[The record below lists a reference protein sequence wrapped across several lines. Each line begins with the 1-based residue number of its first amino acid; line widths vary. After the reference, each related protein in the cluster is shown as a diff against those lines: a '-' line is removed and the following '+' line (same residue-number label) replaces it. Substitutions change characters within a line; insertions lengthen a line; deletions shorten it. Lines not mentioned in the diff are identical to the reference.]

1 MVEALFIVAYPKRI
15 RCKMEPGMKTK
26 KSLLCALAMM
36 GATLS
41 LSVQATIVEFKTS
54 LGTFEVNLFDETTP
68 ETVANFLKY
77 VEAESYHNSVIH
89 RLEPDFVIQ
98 GGGFSYTGQLP
109 LKAIAAL
116 PAVKN
121 EPKWS
126 NRRGTIAMAKIG
138 GLPDSATNQWFFNIK
153 DNHTGAT
160 GLDAQN
166 GGFTVFGQVSAQGL
180 EILDEIAK
188 LKRFNMGGA
197 ATSIPLRNYTTADAN
212 VGKVVT
218 DDNFVMIES
227 VTVVDARPDTAA
239 GLSPIANTTPPAP
252 PPGEDTDSDSSSGSM
267 HWLVLLLLPLALIR
281 RKWAKAA
288 F

>member
-1 MVEALFIVAYPKRI
+1 M
-15 RCKMEPGMKTK
+15 MEPTMKLK
-26 KSLLCALAMM
+26 KTLMCAAVILSSCLSMSL
-36 GATLS
+36 
-41 LSVQATIVEFKTS
+41 QATIVEFKTS

-77 VEAESYHNSVIH
+77 VETESYNNSVIH
-89 RLEPDFVIQ
+89 RMVPDFVVQ
-98 GGGFSYTGQLP
+98 GGGFAYTGQLP
-109 LKAIAAL
+109 IKAIPAN

-138 GLPDSATNQWFFNIK
+138 GQPNSATNQWFFNLK
-153 DNHTGAT
+153 DNHLNTADSV

-166 GGFTVFGQVSAQGL
+166 GGFTVFGQISEQGL

-197 ATSIPLRNYTTADAN
+197 ADSIPLRNYTAADAA
-212 VGKVVT
+212 VAKIVT

-239 GLSPIANTTPPAP
+239 SLSPIANTTPPEVP
-252 PPGEDTDSDSSSGSM
+252 REETESDSSSGSM
-267 HWLVLLLLPLALIR
+267 SWLSLLLLPLFLLR
-281 RKWAKAA
+281 RKSAKLAR
-288 F
+288 

>member
-1 MVEALFIVAYPKRI
+1 M
-15 RCKMEPGMKTK
+15 MELRMKTN
-26 KSLLCALAMM
+26 KSLLCALALL
-36 GATLS
+36 GTSLS
-41 LSVQATIVEFKTS
+41 LSVHATIVEFKTS

-77 VEAESYHNSVIH
+77 VEAESYNNSVLH
-89 RLEPDFVIQ
+89 RLEPNFVIQ
-98 GGGFSYTGQLP
+98 GGGFSYTGKLP
-109 LKAIAAL
+109 LKAIPAL

-138 GLPDSATNQWFFNIK
+138 NLPDSATNQWFFNLK
-153 DNHTGAT
+153 DNHEGSNA
-160 GLDAQN
+160 LDGQN
-166 GGFTVFGQVSAQGL
+166 GGFTVFGQVTEQGL

-197 ATSIPLRNYTTADAN
+197 ATTIPLRNYTWADAN

-252 PPGEDTDSDSSSGSM
+252 PTTPDEGENSGSSSGSM
-267 HWLVLLLLPLALIR
+267 HWLVLALLPLAILR
-281 RKWAKAA
+281 RKRKK
-288 F
+288 

>member
-1 MVEALFIVAYPKRI
+1 
-15 RCKMEPGMKTK
+15 MKTQ
-26 KSLLCALAMM
+26 KSLLCALALL
-36 GATLS
+36 GASLS
-41 LSVQATIVEFKTS
+41 LSVQATIVEIKTS

-77 VEAESYHNSVIH
+77 VEAESYNNSVIH
-89 RLEPDFVIQ
+89 RLEPNFVIQ
-98 GGGFSYTGQLP
+98 GGGFRYTGQLP
-109 LKAIAAL
+109 LRAIPAL

-126 NRRGTIAMAKIG
+126 NRRGTIAMAKLDG
-138 GLPDSATNQWFFNIK
+138 QPDSATNQWFFNIK
-153 DNHTGAT
+153 DNHEGTS

-166 GGFTVFGQVSAQGL
+166 GGFTVFGQVTAQGL

-212 VGKVVT
+212 AGKIVT
-218 DDNFVMIES
+218 DENFVMIES
-227 VTVVDARPDTAA
+227 ITVVDARPNTAA

-252 PPGEDTDSDSSSGSM
+252 TTPDEGSDSSSGSM
-267 HWLVLLLLPLALIR
+267 HWLVTLLLPLVLLR
-281 RKWAKAA
+281 RRAAKAA
-288 F
+288 N

>member
-1 MVEALFIVAYPKRI
+1 
-15 RCKMEPGMKTK
+15 MKLNK
-26 KSLLCALAMM
+26 KLMCAAVML
-36 GATLS
+36 GSCLS
-41 LSVQATIVEFKTS
+41 MSVQATIVEFKTS

-77 VEAESYHNSVIH
+77 VEAGSYNNSVIH
-89 RLEPDFVIQ
+89 RMVPDFIVQ
-98 GGGFSYTGQLP
+98 GGGFRYTGQLP
-109 LKAIAAL
+109 IKAIPAN

-153 DNHTGAT
+153 DNHANTTGGV

-180 EILDEIAK
+180 EILDQIAK

-197 ATSIPLRNYTTADAN
+197 ADTIPLRNYTAADAAAA
-212 VGKVVT
+212 KIVT
-218 DDNFVMIES
+218 DENFVMIES
-227 VTVVDARPDTAA
+227 ITVVDARPDTAA
-239 GLSPIANTTPPAP
+239 GLSPVANTTPPEVP
-252 PPGEDTDSDSSSGSM
+252 SDDSDSGSSSGSM
-267 HWLVLLLLPLALIR
+267 NWLTLLLLPLALLR
-281 RKWAKAA
+281 RKSAKVMTKG
-288 F
+288 

>member
-1 MVEALFIVAYPKRI
+1 
-15 RCKMEPGMKTK
+15 MEPGMKTK

-36 GATLS
+36 GATVS

-77 VEAESYHNSVIH
+77 VEAESYNNSVIH
-89 RLEPDFVIQ
+89 RLVPDFVVQ

-109 LKAIAAL
+109 LKAIPTL

-126 NRRGTIAMAKIG
+126 NRRGTIAMAK
-138 GLPDSATNQWFFNIK
+138 LENQPDSATNQWFFNIK
-153 DNHTGAT
+153 DNHSGAN

-166 GGFTVFGQVSAQGL
+166 GGFTVFGQVSEQGL

-252 PPGEDTDSDSSSGSM
+252 GEGSDSGSSSGSAN
-267 HWLVLLLLPLALIR
+267 WLVLLLLPLALLR

>member
-1 MVEALFIVAYPKRI
+1 
-15 RCKMEPGMKTK
+15 MKTK
-26 KSLLCALAMM
+26 KSLLCALALM

-77 VEAESYHNSVIH
+77 VEAESYNNSVLH
-89 RLEPDFVIQ
+89 RLEPNFVIQ
-98 GGGFSYTGQLP
+98 GGGFSYTGKLP
-109 LKAIAAL
+109 LKAIPAL

-138 GLPDSATNQWFFNIK
+138 NLPDSATNQWFFNLK
-153 DNHTGAT
+153 DNHEGSNA
-160 GLDAQN
+160 LDGQN
-166 GGFTVFGQVSAQGL
+166 GGFTVFGQVTEQGL

-197 ATSIPLRNYTTADAN
+197 ATTIPLRNYTWADAN
-212 VGKVVT
+212 AGKVVT

-252 PPGEDTDSDSSSGSM
+252 PPSEDTGSKSKSGSM
-267 HWLVLLLLPLALIR
+267 HWLILTLLPLAIL
-281 RKWAKAA
+281 RKKRKK
-288 F
+288 